1 MLIIIIDPCLHAF
14 PIISTRLRTY
24 IHYTRLISLCAFS
37 LTNKRLTCF
46 FVFYCVASI
55 VWYSLRLRNPRLIPL
70 KVIKFALNITNS
82 YFFNIIVKDLKKN
95 KYSEEPKTAFVRPI
109 FKKNKRNKIGN

>member
-14 PIISTRLRTY
+14 PIISTRIY
-24 IHYTRLISLCAFS
+24 IPYARLISLCAFS
-37 LTNKRLTCF
+37 LTNERLTCF
-46 FVFYCVASI
+46 FVLYCVASI

-82 YFFNIIVKDLKKN
+82 YFFNIIIKDLKKKQVLRRAQN
-95 KYSEEPKTAFVRPI
+95 SIRKTHFQ
-109 FKKNKRNKIGN
+109 KK